1 MFFFNLDNLEA
12 LCKGNPAQL
21 IAILNAH
28 YTKKYVH
35 RKWQKLPFFTREM
48 LLGKSF
54 LLNPKDL
61 LADKST
67 DPSFIAQYIRLA
79 GRRSYTFYKFY
90 GCKYL
95 DLSFYPEINLD
106 AIRHNPLLKIAN
118 NHIYFKYEELNNGT
132 SIQ

>member
-12 LCKGNPAQL
+12 LCKGNPTQL
-21 IAILNAH
+21 MAILNAH
-28 YTKKYVH
+28 FQKRYVH
-35 RKWQKLPFFTREM
+35 KRWQKLPFFTREQ

-54 LLNPKDL
+54 LINPDDLFKDR
-61 LADKST
+61 ST

-90 GCKYL
+90 GSKYL
-95 DLSFYPEINLD
+95 DLSFYPDININ
-106 AIRHNPLLKIAN
+106 AIKHNPLLNIAN
-118 NHIYFKYEELNNGT
+118 DKIYFKYEELKNGT